1 MPGLRSD
8 CFLPLMA
15 LMALACVLS
24 ACASAPRAT
33 LAPMAP
39 SADSSAASRPWVIA
53 HRGASALRPE
63 HTLAAY
69 ALAIEHGADAI
80 EPDLV
85 MTRDGVLVARHE
97 NALSDSTDVAA
108 RPEFAARRTRKQVDG
123 EWAEDWFTEDF
134 SLAELKTLRARE
146 RLPQLRSTEWDG
158 RFEVPTFEEIVVLV
172 ASESARRG
180 RDIGLVPEIKHPTY
194 FAGLG
199 LAMEQ
204 PLLDALAAHA
214 YTRRAPVVIQSFET
228 ANLRAL
234 RKQLPRGGNV
244 RLLQLIGAPEAA
256 PFDTVQA
263 GAPRT
268 YRQLL
273 TEGLRDIA
281 SYADA
286 IGPHYRMLQVQPRAG
301 GYHSALVEAAHAE
314 GLQVYAYTFRPESV
328 FIEAAF
334 RSEGQAPGRDDAGS
348 ARELRAHASAGV
360 DAVFADDPAAARK
373 ALTQ

>member
-1 MPGLRSD
+1 MPGIREACL
-8 CFLPLMA
+8 LPM
-15 LMALACVLS
+15 MALALV
-24 ACASAPRAT
+24 ACTPGPRAT
-33 LAPMAP
+33 LSAMPPPSETAAAP
-39 SADSSAASRPWVIA
+39 RPWLIA

-69 ALAIEHGADAI
+69 ALAIEQGADAI

-85 MTRDGVLVARHE
+85 MTRDRVLVARHE

-108 RPEFAARRTRKQVDG
+108 RPEFAGRRARKQVDG
-123 EWAEDWFTEDF
+123 AWVEDWFTEDF

-146 RLPQLRSTEWDG
+146 RLPELRSTAWDG
-158 RFEVPTFEEIVVLV
+158 QFEVPTLEEIIALV
-172 ASESARRG
+172 ARESARRG

-194 FAGLG
+194 FAGIG

-204 PLLDALAAHA
+204 PLLDALAAHD

-234 RKQLPRGGNV
+234 RAKLPRGGNV
-244 RLLQLIGAPEAA
+244 RLLQLIGAPDAA
-256 PFDTVQA
+256 PFDTVHA

-273 TEGLRDIA
+273 ADGLRDIA

-286 IGPHYRMLQVQPRAG
+286 IGPHYRMLQIQPRAG
-301 GYHSALVEAAHAE
+301 GYHSALVEAAHAQ
-314 GLQVYAYTFRPESV
+314 GLQVHAYTFRPEKV
-328 FIEAAF
+328 FVEPAF
-334 RSEGQAPGRDDAGS
+334 RSDGEVPARDDPGS
-348 ARELRAHASAGV
+348 ARELRAYASAGV
-360 DAVFADDPAAARK
+360 DAMFVDDPAAARQ
-373 ALTQ
+373 ALK

>member
-1 MPGLRSD
+1 
-8 CFLPLMA
+8 
-15 LMALACVLS
+15 
-24 ACASAPRAT
+24 
-33 LAPMAP
+33 MAP
-39 SADSSAASRPWVIA
+39 PADSPAASRPWLIA

-97 NALSDSTDVAA
+97 NALSDTTDVAA
-108 RPEFAARRTRKQVDG
+108 RPEFAARRTRKQIDG
-123 EWAEDWFTEDF
+123 AWVEDWFTEDF

-158 RFEVPTFEEIVVLV
+158 QFEVPTFEEIIALV

-234 RKQLPRGGNV
+234 REQLPRGGNI
-244 RLLQLIGAPEAA
+244 RLLQLIGAPAEA
-256 PFDTVQA
+256 PYDTVHA

-268 YRQLL
+268 YAQLV
-273 TEGLRDIA
+273 TEDLPDIA
-281 SYADA
+281 RYADA
-286 IGPHYRMLQVQPRAG
+286 IGPHYRMLQVTPREDG
-301 GYHSALVEAAHAE
+301 PGFRSALVDAVHAH
-314 GLQVYAYTFRPESV
+314 GLQVFAYTFRPENAFLDTAYRSDAAPETRN
-328 FIEAAF
+328 EAGAI
-334 RSEGQAPGRDDAGS
+334 
-348 ARELRAHASAGV
+348 RELQAHAAAGV
-360 DAVFADDPAAARK
+360 DAVFADDPALARK
-373 ALTQ
+373 AVPGSFSFRSETGL